1 MSKDNNID
9 NVIIKNSSSNS
20 NVTKNIISTT
30 EDFPSFSNNKF
41 KVRIV
46 DMYKNK
52 LADKKETPLGVNK
65 FRCAMSSRH

>member
-1 MSKDNNID
+1 MSKVNNSDDITAND
-9 NVIIKNSSSNS
+9 SNSST
-20 NVTKNIISTT
+20 VTKNIISTT
-30 EDFPSFSNNKF
+30 KDFPSFGNDKF

-52 LADKKETPLGVNK
+52 LADKSETPLGVNK

>member
-1 MSKDNNID
+1 MSKNNNLDDTTI
-9 NVIIKNSSSNS
+9 NNTTNG

-30 EDFPSFSNNKF
+30 EDFPSFANNKF
-41 KVRIV
+41 RVRII

-52 LADKKETPLGVNK
+52 LAEDKKSLPGNK